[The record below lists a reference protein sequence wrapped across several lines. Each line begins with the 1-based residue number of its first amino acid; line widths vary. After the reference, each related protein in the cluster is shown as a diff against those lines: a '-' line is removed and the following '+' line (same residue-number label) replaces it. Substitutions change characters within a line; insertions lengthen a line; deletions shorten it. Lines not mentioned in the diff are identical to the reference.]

1 MSTYTTKQLAPV
13 TGLTASAAT
22 LYTVPGGVTV
32 TTVKTILLSNYTA
45 TDRAVT
51 IYLVPN
57 GGTAASGNTI
67 LGAVNVPANTTTT
80 IDTAIMMPTGAFLS
94 GYASATSSVNVHISG
109 VEIV

>member
-1 MSTYTTKQLAPV
+1 MSTYTTKQLAAV

-22 LYTVPGGVTV
+22 LYTVPASTT